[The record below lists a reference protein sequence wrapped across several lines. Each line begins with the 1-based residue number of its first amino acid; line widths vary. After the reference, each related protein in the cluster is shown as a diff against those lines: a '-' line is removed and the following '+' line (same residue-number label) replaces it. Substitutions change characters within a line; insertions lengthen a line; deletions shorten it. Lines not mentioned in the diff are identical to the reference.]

1 MACLFLICFCELH
14 YTLSKEA
21 RSLFLLQEIQY
32 LKTLLKQ
39 VERGLTREEIKKDI
53 EHNPFDDWDFFG
65 WKGRTNGKK

>member
-1 MACLFLICFCELH
+1 MDFLFSSVQLH
-14 YTLSKEA
+14 YA
-21 RSLFLLQEIQY
+21 INQEIQY

>member
-1 MACLFLICFCELH
+1 MDFLFSSVQLH
-14 YTLSKEA
+14 YA
-21 RSLFLLQEIQY
+21 INQY

>member
-1 MACLFLICFCELH
+1 MDFLFSSVQLH
-14 YTLSKEA
+14 YA
-21 RSLFLLQEIQY
+21 INPRSLFLLQEIQY